1 MRKRS
6 AAEPPLGQRY
16 TRAVRFLSPQAAKVD
31 EATRTIQFPFS
42 SENPVERWFGDE
54 ILSHAPGAVDFSRLT
69 DGAPL
74 LFNHEAGDIIG
85 VVESAEIRSDR
96 RGYCVVR
103 FAKTPR
109 GDEILGMVND
119 GILRNVS
126 FAYQVNAYTTDGEGS
141 LDDCVDDESTYTATS
156 WMAYEISFVSI
167 PADQSV
173 GVGRSHSNNS
183 QKFKGNTSMD
193 YTSEDEKLSR
203 SQRRRNESSLED
215 ERLRVTSINII
226 CDRHNLPMR
235 ERDQLISSGATI
247 EDARGR
253 ALQKMLS
260 TPQGP
265 VASLGTGDF
274 GIGLHDCE
282 TRQFSI
288 VKAVR
293 AIVTN
298 DWREAG
304 FERECS
310 RAAGQKI
317 GKETQGFFIPME
329 VQQRGHWGT
338 RAPYQVGTPGQG
350 GNLVQTSL
358 ADNQFTE
365 ALRNTAQVLQAG
377 ATLFSGFVGNVD
389 VSRRVTTTGTY
400 WVNESASITE
410 AEATFDKISFRPK
423 TVGALSKMSR
433 LALMQTTP
441 QIEMLTRSDLIQQ
454 VGLAIDLAALSGTGA
469 GGQPLG
475 IANQAGIQIVT
486 GGTNGAAITFD
497 NLISMET
504 ALSASNAPWET
515 RAYIMNAAT
524 IGSLKKIKST
534 TGQYLWTMDPP
545 GQRSGTPPNFNGYLS
560 LASNQARSNL
570 TKGTSAGVC
579 SEIFFGAWSELMI
592 AEWGV
597 MEILVNPFDSTGFA
611 SGDVLIRALQTMDV
625 QIRHPA
631 SFAIMSDALTP

>member
-1 MRKRS
+1 MRQRS
-6 AAEPPLGQRY
+6 TAGPTLGQRH
-16 TRAVRFLSPQAAKVD
+16 TRAVRFLSTQTAKVD

-54 ILSHAPGAVDFSRLT
+54 VLSHDPQAADFSRLN
-69 DGAPL
+69 DAAPL
-74 LFNHEAGDIIG
+74 LFGHNSDDVIG
-85 VVESAEIRSDR
+85 VVESAQILPDR
-96 RGYCVVR
+96 RGYCTVR

-109 GDEILGMVND
+109 GDEIVAMVND

-126 FAYQVNAYTTDGEGS
+126 FAYRVDQYAPAEDADG
-141 LDDCVDDESTYTATS
+141 DNDCYIATK

-173 GVGRSHSNNS
+173 GVGRSHSNNA
-183 QKFKGNTSMD
+183 QKFKGNTNMN
-193 YTSEDEKLSR
+193 YATEDEKMSR
-203 SQRRRNESSLED
+203 GQRRRNESTLED
-215 ERLRVTSINII
+215 ERLRVSSINILAE
-226 CDRHNLPMR
+226 RHNFPSH
-235 ERDQLISSGATI
+235 ERDELIASGATI
-247 EDARGR
+247 ADAQRR
-253 ALQKMLS
+253 ALDKMCAKKQE
-260 TPQGP
+260 PI
-265 VASLGTGDF
+265 AWLGTGDY
-274 GIGLHDCE
+274 GVGLRDSE

-304 FERECS
+304 FERACS

-329 VQQRGHWGT
+329 VQQRGNWGT

-365 ALRNTAQVLQAG
+365 ALRNTSQVLAAG
-377 ATLFSGFVGNVD
+377 ATMFSGFVGNVD

-400 WVNESASITE
+400 WVNESAAVTE

-441 QIEMLTRSDLIQQ
+441 QIEMLTRNDLIQQ
-454 VGLAIDLAALSGTGA
+454 VGLAIDLAALSGIGA

-475 IANQAGIQIVT
+475 IANQAGIQVIT
-486 GGTNGAAITFD
+486 GGTNGAAVTFD
-497 NLISMET
+497 NLISMES
-504 ALSASNAPWET
+504 ALSASNAPWEN

-545 GQRSGTPPNFNGYLS
+545 GQRSGTPPNFNGYPT

-570 TKGTSAGVC
+570 NKGTSTGVC

-611 SGDVLIRALQTMDV
+611 SGDVLIRALQTMDI